1 MFGSIKRLLDWAGGY
16 RKRLYLG
23 FLCSFLGVWC
33 AAIPVVIAAW
43 ALGLVIDDFRG
54 GTPFAWNVVWISLLG
69 VVLSI
74 LLRFVFSYWKAK
86 LQECIGYEAAAE
98 ERLKIGDVLKRVS
111 LGYFSKNSTGNILTD
126 ITGGLSGL
134 ELQSMK
140 LIDAIVN
147 GYILLRDLFAGKIDI
162 GPFRQQHFITENP
175 LGGF

>member
-74 LLRFVFSYWKAK
+74 LLRFVFFYWKAK